1 MKELNGK
8 MDIYDRGFGPIYEE
22 PTICG
27 EDAEVSE
34 FTYYTSA
41 KGCLKDCS
49 LSIEMMHPDS
59 TYQMNIET
67 FSIIWKPMEI

>member
-27 EDAEVSE
+27 EDAEVTE
-34 FTYYTSA
+34 FTYKCSG
-41 KGCLKDCS
+41 KGYSKG
-49 LSIEMMHPDS
+49 
-59 TYQMNIET
+59 
-67 FSIIWKPMEI
+67 